1 MQIIFSAHHDNGHDN
16 DKSKSE
22 SLNMLVLVYC
32 YTSAPKQAD
41 LTQLVMVMGD
51 LTIAAKRILNKEF

>member
-32 YTSAPKQAD
+32 CTLAPKQND
-41 LTQLVMVMGD
+41 IFYMKLLVVYD
-51 LTIAAKRILNKEF
+51 